1 MESMEL
7 RIGEERG
14 IHLPAEV
21 ASVGGWTVKIE
32 GMESAVQVRKL
43 WAAAPYAEDDD
54 EEEAPPPSDTVFM
67 VRGVAPGNATLRFES
82 PAPGA
87 RPPRGPRDGQD
98 VRVAVT
104 QLCEAAPFRARRAPR

>member
-14 IHLPAEV
+14 IHLPAEIRS
-21 ASVGGWTVKIE
+21 AGGWRVKIE

-43 WAAAPYAEDDD
+43 WAAAPYPEDDN

-67 VRGVAPGNATLRFES
+67 VRGVAPGSATLRFES
-82 PAPGA
+82 PGA
-87 RPPRGPRDGQD
+87 GQSVRE
-98 VRVAVT
+98 VRVTV
-104 QLCEAAPFRARRAPR
+104 RM